1 MRWAHPRLLSLLFLK
16 ISNQMSNSSSQ
27 LHIFTAGWSYLIG
40 AIAGKYWDYRAWK
53 SSQRLQRCLQYRR
66 RYTFSLHLVRPSQA
80 NFTYMVVNE
89 ELDSLLWV
97 MKVTKPQE
105 KLGEE
110 WGGLLN
116 KNANQNHWQRLILHS
131 VRKREKWWLR

>member
-1 MRWAHPRLLSLLFLK
+1 MRWTHPRLLSLLFFKMPNLT
-16 ISNQMSNSSSQ
+16 SNSSS
-27 LHIFTAGWSYLIG
+27 HFHVFTAGWSYLIG
-40 AIAGKYWDYRAWK
+40 AIADKYQDYRAWK
-53 SSQRLQRCLQYRR
+53 SSQRLQRCLQYSR
-66 RYTFSLHLVRPSQA
+66 RYTFSPRLLRPSQA

-110 WGGLLN
+110 WGGLLDE
-116 KNANQNHWQRLILHS
+116 NAN
-131 VRKREKWWLR
+131 